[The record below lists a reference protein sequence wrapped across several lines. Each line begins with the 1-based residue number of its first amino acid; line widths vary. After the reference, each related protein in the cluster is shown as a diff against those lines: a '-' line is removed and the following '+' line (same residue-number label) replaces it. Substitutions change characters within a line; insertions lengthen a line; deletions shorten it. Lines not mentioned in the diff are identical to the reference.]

1 MIVLETERLLLKEVT
16 PELFGYMLTY
26 KSDEEIK
33 AFFDFD
39 DKALSI
45 ARERSSKGL
54 SSYQVTYCYFMLCDK
69 ESGTTI
75 GSCGFYRMSPEHH
88 RGEIG
93 YNMSNEAYKR
103 KGLMSEAAARIL
115 QYGFDTLQ
123 LNRIEAFASP
133 ENEAS
138 LKILAKLGMK
148 YEGLMRGH
156 FLKNG
161 VYEDSACYAVL
172 KEEYVA

>member
-1 MIVLETERLLLKEVT
+1 MLETERLLLKEVT
-16 PELFGYMLTY
+16 PELFGYMLTH

-33 AFFDFD
+33 TFFDID
-39 DKALSI
+39 DKALAI
-45 ARERSSKGL
+45 ARERFAKGL
-54 SSYQVTYCYFMLCDK
+54 SSYQVTYSYFMLLDK
-69 ESGTTI
+69 ENGISI
-75 GSCGFYRMSPEHH
+75 GSCGFYRMNPEHR

-93 YNMSNEAYKR
+93 YNMSNESYKR
-103 KGLMSEAAARIL
+103 KGLMSEAAVRIL

-123 LNRIEAFASP
+123 LYRIEAFASP
-133 ENEAS
+133 DNEAS

-172 KEEYVA
+172 REEYAG